1 MFEARQQQSYSWW
14 RGPACMSH
22 HPNCTQ
28 SHPKLRRLAFGCCRA
43 LVSALAAES
52 ACLRR
57 KSSAAARNQ
66 PVVDPK
72 SRALRPIAS
81 EARPMRMA
89 KRESMLRPTMEKLGF
104 TVPEAAALSSLGQ
117 TSIYKA
123 IREGQLRIRKYGTRT
138 IITRADLA
146 SFLENLSDELERPEG
161 RYARP
166 GARRTTPTLR
176 RPSSA

>member
-1 MFEARQQQSYSWW
+1 
-14 RGPACMSH
+14 
-22 HPNCTQ
+22 
-28 SHPKLRRLAFGCCRA
+28 
-43 LVSALAAES
+43 
-52 ACLRR
+52 
-57 KSSAAARNQ
+57 
-66 PVVDPK
+66 
-72 SRALRPIAS
+72 
-81 EARPMRMA
+81 MRMA

-146 SFLENLSDELERPEG
+146 SFLENLPDELERPEG

-166 GARRTTPTLR
+166 GARPTIPTLR